1 MTTYQQQKQKLL
13 QLFQQTQAIAKQYK
27 YPEIEQN
34 LKESAQHLAEGKLIV
49 VVCGEFKQGKSSLIN
64 ALINET
70 NLFPVDVDITTNL
83 VSSITYGE
91 QEKITVVIGEPG
103 KGQTKE
109 IKRDEIP
116 DYVTEQHNANNAKK
130 AQMLIIQSPNPQ
142 LKEGLVLVDTPGVG
156 GLNTDHTA
164 VAYAFIPNADVIL
177 FVSDAQKPLTEKE
190 LEFVEMIARH
200 CQNLIFVVTKKDIGN
215 YQEII
220 ESNREKLNQTLNTP
234 GEEITI
240 IPVSSKIKLNYLK
253 SQDQE
258 DLEDSNFTELE
269 NQVWQILNQKGG
281 YILVMRAVRDLGQAI
296 AQIKTP
302 LQKEWEAYQKTP
314 DEVLEMERQFEQIK
328 QRLQN
333 LQNNKAAWQT
343 QLNDGLQDIKIKIL
357 DQQCEDGF
365 AAIRN
370 QTQKYLDNPSLLE
383 EPQQIISLLE
393 VDIDS
398 LMSNLGQELS
408 NLAATL
414 YSQIESSTELDINLL
429 DVDSLTENKVSV
441 PTENIQFKTE
451 PVFKKVLQVTR
462 NASFSGSAAG
472 TIGGLIGGT
481 IGTFFGGI
489 GSVPGYYVG
498 AAIGLGFA
506 GIAGLVTGGMEA
518 LSQQKERNRMQSIKI
533 FSYF

>member
-83 VSSITYGE
+83 VSTITYGK

-103 KGQTKE
+103 KGQPKE
-109 IKRDEIP
+109 IARDKIP

-130 AQMLIIQSPNPQ
+130 TQMLIIESPNPQ

-190 LEFVEMIARH
+190 LEFVEMIAGH
-200 CQNLIFVVTKKDIGN
+200 CQNFIFVVTKKDIGN

-258 DLEDSNFTELE
+258 DLEDSNFTTLE
-269 NQVWQILNQKGG
+269 NRLWQILNQK
-281 YILVMRAVRDLGQAI
+281 R
-296 AQIKTP
+296 
-302 LQKEWEAYQKTP
+302 
-314 DEVLEMERQFEQIK
+314 
-328 QRLQN
+328 
-333 LQNNKAAWQT
+333 
-343 QLNDGLQDIKIKIL
+343 
-357 DQQCEDGF
+357 
-365 AAIRN
+365 
-370 QTQKYLDNPSLLE
+370 
-383 EPQQIISLLE
+383 
-393 VDIDS
+393 
-398 LMSNLGQELS
+398 
-408 NLAATL
+408 
-414 YSQIESSTELDINLL
+414 
-429 DVDSLTENKVSV
+429 
-441 PTENIQFKTE
+441 
-451 PVFKKVLQVTR
+451 
-462 NASFSGSAAG
+462 
-472 TIGGLIGGT
+472 
-481 IGTFFGGI
+481 
-489 GSVPGYYVG
+489 
-498 AAIGLGFA
+498 
-506 GIAGLVTGGMEA
+506 
-518 LSQQKERNRMQSIKI
+518 
-533 FSYF
+533 